1 MIEYALIF
9 LLVIL
14 GLIAV
19 LVVFGP
25 QMAAIY
31 RNISNNL

>member
-14 GLIAV
+14 GLIFV
-19 LVVFGP
+19 LLIFGP
-25 QMAAIY
+25 QMADIY